1 MTAAN
6 IAYPSKSHPTAPTCT
21 IRVHMER
28 QTLPLNLSRRCL
40 APASPHTTGC
50 GQHSPAALHY
60 SHLQPPLLR
69 RPRLGP
75 DPSPRRPEAVLTA
88 QASIFGSLSYPK
100 PGLAGLESLE
110 TTRVCRTE
118 CCCVPV
124 TVDRGKCL

>member
-6 IAYPSKSHPTAPTCT
+6 IAYPSKSHPTAPTCS
-21 IRVHMER
+21 IRVHMGR

-40 APASPHTTGC
+40 APASPHTTTGC

-69 RPRLGP
+69 KPRLGP
-75 DPSPRRPEAVLTA
+75 EPSPCRPEAVLTA
-88 QASIFGSLSYPK
+88 QALIFESPSCPK
-100 PGLAGLESLE
+100 PGIAGLESLE
-110 TTRVCRTE
+110 TTRVCRTGR
-118 CCCVPV
+118 CVPV